1 MIELILFAVYFL
13 SAILSWRYVN
23 LVYSKKGRW
32 SILTPCLLD
41 FLISFVPA
49 INTLFC
55 VMGWLFFYP
64 VDKKKLDYSKFFN
77 VKK

>member
-13 SAILSWRYVN
+13 SAILSWRYTN
-23 LVYSKKGRW
+23 LAYSENGRW
-32 SILTPCLLD
+32 YNLSPTLSD
-41 FLISFVPA
+41 FLFSFMPA